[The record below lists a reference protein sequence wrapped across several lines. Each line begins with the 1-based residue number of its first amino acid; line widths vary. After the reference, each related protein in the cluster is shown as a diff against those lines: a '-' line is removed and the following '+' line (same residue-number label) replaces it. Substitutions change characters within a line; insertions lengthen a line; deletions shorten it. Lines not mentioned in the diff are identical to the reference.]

1 MYCLG
6 EAELQLRS
14 STIGLRDGNFNL
26 KDEKLQWPSSNDE
39 YGLYQGYA
47 ENPRYADEQEIID
60 ATNISRKTVN
70 NHLTKM
76 GYINRWSLGSTAIDK
91 PTLWIASLYTIFSS
105 NDMKEIFLKRLVTG
119 DETWIFYQNMHR
131 KCIWFKNI
139 RDCQPLRSVD
149 FIWRKFFYPFGIGKM

>member
-1 MYCLG
+1 MILQKRFVLFRESG
-6 EAELQLRS
+6 QLRS

-26 KDEKLQWPSSNDE
+26 KDEKLQRPSSNDE

-76 GYINRWSLGSTAIDK
+76 GYINR
-91 PTLWIASLYTIFSS
+91 
-105 NDMKEIFLKRLVTG
+105 
-119 DETWIFYQNMHR
+119 
-131 KCIWFKNI
+131 
-139 RDCQPLRSVD
+139 
-149 FIWRKFFYPFGIGKM
+149 

>member
-1 MYCLG
+1 MLYYFKKKMIMQIILQKRFVLFRESG
-6 EAELQLRS
+6 QLRS

-91 PTLWIASLYTIFSS
+91 TDFMNRVFIYDFLFQRHERDFFKKTCYWRWNLDFLSKYAS
-105 NDMKEIFLKRLVTG
+105 
-119 DETWIFYQNMHR
+119 
-131 KCIWFKNI
+131 
-139 RDCQPLRSVD
+139 
-149 FIWRKFFYPFGIGKM
+149 KMYLI

>member
-26 KDEKLQWPSSNDE
+26 KDEKLQRPSSNDE

-76 GYINRWSLGSTAIDK
+76 GYINR
-91 PTLWIASLYTIFSS
+91 
-105 NDMKEIFLKRLVTG
+105 
-119 DETWIFYQNMHR
+119 
-131 KCIWFKNI
+131 
-139 RDCQPLRSVD
+139 
-149 FIWRKFFYPFGIGKM
+149 